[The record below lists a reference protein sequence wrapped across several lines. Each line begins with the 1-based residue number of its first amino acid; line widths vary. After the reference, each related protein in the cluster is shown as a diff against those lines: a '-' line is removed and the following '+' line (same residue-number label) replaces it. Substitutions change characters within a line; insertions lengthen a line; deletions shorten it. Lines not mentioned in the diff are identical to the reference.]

1 MEVIIDNR
9 ETKIKEYYNKK
20 ITDKCNLENIYYDDF
35 IRFENLDLGDIVIK
49 YDNNVKYIFERKT
62 IKDLSDSIKDG
73 RYHEQKQRL
82 KYAISNDVK
91 VSYIFEYFIDYN
103 NLTEFIT
110 INEINGEIILSGI
123 VNTTLRDDFGVF
135 LTKNT
140 DETIFLLEAIIKRM
154 IKNPKKYFNKN
165 DNTNST
171 YDINNSYIMKKR
183 KKDNINKDNIL
194 MIFLNQI
201 PGVSDSISKVI
212 TEDYNSLND
221 FMSHLNS
228 LSKEDK
234 IKHIADK
241 ELTLNNNK
249 KRRVGNKIANK
260 IINLLF

>member
-1 MEVIIDNR
+1 
-9 ETKIKEYYNKK
+9 
-20 ITDKCNLENIYYDDF
+20 
-35 IRFENLDLGDIVIK
+35 
-49 YDNNVKYIFERKT
+49 
-62 IKDLSDSIKDG
+62 
-73 RYHEQKQRL
+73 
-82 KYAISNDVK
+82 
-91 VSYIFEYFIDYN
+91 
-103 NLTEFIT
+103 
-110 INEINGEIILSGI
+110 
-123 VNTTLRDDFGVF
+123 VF

-165 DNTNST
+165 DNTNSP

-260 IINLLF
+260 IIDLLF

>member
-1 MEVIIDNR
+1 
-9 ETKIKEYYNKK
+9 
-20 ITDKCNLENIYYDDF
+20 
-35 IRFENLDLGDIVIK
+35 
-49 YDNNVKYIFERKT
+49 
-62 IKDLSDSIKDG
+62 
-73 RYHEQKQRL
+73 
-82 KYAISNDVK
+82 
-91 VSYIFEYFIDYN
+91 
-103 NLTEFIT
+103 
-110 INEINGEIILSGI
+110 
-123 VNTTLRDDFGVF
+123 
-135 LTKNT
+135 
-140 DETIFLLEAIIKRM
+140 M

-165 DNTNST
+165 DNTNSS

-212 TEDYNSLND
+212 SEDYNSLND

-260 IINLLF
+260 IIDLLF